1 MPNLIT
7 TSEFAEIVRAPEE
20 TVRYW
25 RFIGKG
31 PRSVKLG
38 RRVLYDRDDVEQ
50 WIAEQRTEQSSGRGP
65 EAA

>member
-1 MPNLIT
+1 MSTFLT
-7 TSEFAEIVRAPEE
+7 TAEVAQIVRAPAE

-25 RFIGKG
+25 RHLGKG
-31 PRSVKLG
+31 PRNFKLG

-50 WIAEQRTEQSSGRGP
+50 WIAKQRAQQSSGRGP

>member
-50 WIAEQRTEQSSGRGP
+50 WIADQRTQQSGDGP
-65 EAA
+65 DAA